1 MIELQTHQPLTFTS
15 DGVNSSKWT
24 CESGGAVS
32 DTNEIRQ
39 LPALENKSSKFCFT
53 DQQLAL
59 LQSHRPSFL
68 ANNWGLIVLSASMIL
83 IRAVAG
89 ASIFWPVALA
99 LIAVLLAIMLITLL
113 AIHEVESGHYRL
125 AEKLCN
131 FGLMLGR
138 ISGNNWFAQMQL
150 DQVKAVLLARQGK
163 IVEAQLTYA
172 LWPLSKISSMSDT
185 TLANLMGRGQCLERA
200 AEIHL
205 RRYEYVKSNGDL
217 IAKAI
222 VASNVGFANM
232 MLSRPE
238 IAKTYLEEAKALCRN
253 LNFELKVNVLTNIA
267 RNNIQLGLLDDAE
280 MQLSEVQKLIES
292 RRRYMGQV
300 VGEVQIGF
308 AELRY
313 LQNRLEEALLHL
325 TSAREYFQDLG
336 AGDPLRHYAL
346 TLHVKILEQ
355 MGRQAEAQETLEKFE
370 SEQCAL
376 DSHNEAIFEH
386 VQQALSTGNLIDLR
400 KISQ

>member
-1 MIELQTHQPLTFTS
+1 MIELQTHQALTFTS

-32 DTNEIRQ
+32 DTNENRQ
-39 LPALENKSSKFCFT
+39 LPALESKSSKFCFT
-53 DQQLAL
+53 DQQLSL
-59 LQSHRPSFL
+59 LQSYRPSFL
-68 ANNWGLIVLSASMIL
+68 ANNWGLIVLSASMIV
-83 IRAVAG
+83 IRAIAGSSALWTVA
-89 ASIFWPVALA
+89 FVLV
-99 LIAVLLAIMLITLL
+99 AVLLAIMLITIL

-131 FGLMLGR
+131 FGLMLGKF
-138 ISGNNWFAQMQL
+138 SGNNWFAQMQL
-150 DQVKAVLLARQGK
+150 DQVKAGLYARQGK

-172 LWPLSKISSMSDT
+172 LWPLSKNNSMADT
-185 TLANLMGRGQCLERA
+185 TLACLMSRGQCLERA

-205 RRYEYVKSNGDL
+205 RRYEHVKSKGDR
-217 IAKAI
+217 IVKAI
-222 VASNVGFANM
+222 VASNLGFANM
-232 MLSRPE
+232 MLSRPK
-238 IAKTYLEEAKALCRN
+238 IAKTYLDEAKALCRN
-253 LNFELKVNVLTNIA
+253 SNFELKVNVLTNIA

-300 VGEVQIGF
+300 VGEVQIGY

-313 LQNRLEEALLHL
+313 LQNRLEEALLHV

-355 MGRQAEAQETLEKFE
+355 MGHRAEAQETLEKFE
-370 SEQCAL
+370 AEQAAL
-376 DSHNEAIFEH
+376 DFHNEAIFEH
-386 VQQALSTGNLIDLR
+386 VLQVLSTGKLIDLR